1 MILFPTTINIIEKKD
16 NSAKFEIKTLYP
28 GYGVTIGNA
37 LRRVL
42 FSSLPGAAITQVKI
56 KGVSHEFS
64 TIPGVLDDVISI
76 LLNLKQLR
84 FKMHNDEPQKATLI
98 VKKEKQIKGSDFEMS
113 SDMELVNQD
122 ANITTITDK
131 KTELEIEIL
140 VERGLGYETKE
151 KRQKEKAKVG
161 ELFVDAIF
169 TPVRKVNFVVE
180 NVRKGER
187 TDYDLLK
194 IEIETDGTIT
204 PEQAIFASA
213 DILSK
218 HFALI
223 IDNFEEDKKDKV
235 VKKANK
241 KEKKG
246 DKQSAKV
253 TAGEPAVAPASAKA
267 MAGEK
272 ASVDEEK
279 LEDLKISARTLKILL
294 KNKIKT
300 IKQISKKSA
309 QDILDLDGMGEGAL
323 KEIKKALKKIDIEL
337 K

>member
-1 MILFPTTINIIEKKD
+1 MISFPTTISIIEKKD
-16 NSAKFEIKTLYP
+16 NIAKFEIKTLYP
-28 GYGVTIGNA
+28 GYGITIGNA

-42 FSSLPGAAITQVKI
+42 FSSLSGAAITQVKI

-64 TIPGVLDDVISI
+64 TIPGVLDDAVSI

-84 FKMHNDEPQKATLI
+84 FKIHSDEPQKAFLS

-122 ANITTITDK
+122 AYITAITDK
-131 KTELEIEIL
+131 KAELEIEIL
-140 VERGLGYETKE
+140 VEKGLGYETKAH
-151 KRQKEKAKVG
+151 RQKEKAKVG

-169 TPVRKVNFVVE
+169 TPVRRVNYVVE

-213 DILSK
+213 DILNK

-223 IDNFEEDKKDKV
+223 IDNFEEDKKDK
-235 VKKANK
+235 
-241 KEKKG
+241 
-246 DKQSAKV
+246 
-253 TAGEPAVAPASAKA
+253 TI
-267 MAGEK
+267 EK
-272 ASVDEEK
+272 ATKKQAKKTAKSVASKSAPDKIVASDGE
-279 LEDLKISARTLKILL
+279 LEDLKFSARTLKILL

-300 IKQISKKSA
+300 IKQISKKTA
-309 QDILDLDGMGEGAL
+309 DDILDLDGMGQAGL
-323 KEIKKALKKIDIEL
+323 KEIKKALKKIDIEIL
-337 K
+337 